1 MTVGNR
7 WILMLALAAA
17 AAAGAVAASG
27 VNRRRVRTASELDE
41 RKNLKAWENEGG
53 NLAPASAAPVR
64 S

>member
-7 WILMLALAAA
+7 WILMLALGAV

-27 VNRRRVRTASELDE
+27 VGRRRARVARDDE
-41 RKNLKAWENEGG
+41 RRLELKTWENEGG

-64 S
+64 P